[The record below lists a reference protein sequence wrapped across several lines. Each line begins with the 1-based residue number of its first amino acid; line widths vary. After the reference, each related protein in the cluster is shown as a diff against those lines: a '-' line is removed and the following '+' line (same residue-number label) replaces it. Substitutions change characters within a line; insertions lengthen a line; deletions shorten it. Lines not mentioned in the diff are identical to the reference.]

1 LSCEEGTMK
10 GDYIVLRDANQTLT
24 KGFDIRSFG
33 AATEDTSGGAAS
45 FSSSGPLGPPAPS
58 IEVHRNIDPHDI
70 AELTQDPHSLVVAP
84 SMPVS
89 LIEPTETPESDAT
102 DPGPGPTWGIT
113 AIGADKCPFNGQSA
127 TVAVIDSGIR
137 QDHKAFP
144 AGSLKIVGK
153 DFTGLGDFADQNG
166 HGTHCAA
173 TILGRD
179 VSGRRIGVAPGVQTL
194 LVARIFGPGVTT
206 TSQMIAQALQWS
218 MDNGANVISMSL
230 GFDFTGFAAQLQQSG
245 LPPQAATAQ
254 ALLGFQSNLRLF
266 DALMNTFRA
275 QEEGFPDTTKGAV
288 IVGAAGNHSQ
298 RKPAAG
304 QPSYTVPV
312 EAPSNALSLIS
323 VGALQP
329 GPLFDIAPFSNS
341 APKVVAPGVG
351 ILSADFSGADLLTLK
366 SGTSMACPH
375 VAGLAALWWD
385 SVNSG
390 GLPRRANTVSTLLQ
404 TSCVLSPL
412 LPALG
417 VADRGTGLPQAPKS

>member
-1 LSCEEGTMK
+1 MK
-10 GDYIVLRDANQTLT
+10 GDYIVLRDANQTLRR
-24 KGFDIRSFG
+24 GFDVRSFG
-33 AATEDTSGGAAS
+33 ASTEDTGGGAAS
-45 FSSSGPLGPPAPS
+45 FGSTAPLPPPS
-58 IEVHRNIDPHDI
+58 PTIEVHRDVDPRDI
-70 AELTQDPHSLVVAP
+70 AELTQDPHSLAVAP

-89 LIEPTETPESDAT
+89 LIEPTEASGSDTT

-113 AIGADKCPFNGQSA
+113 AIGADKCTFNGQSA

-144 AGSLKIVGK
+144 PGSLKIVGK
-153 DFTGLGDFADQNG
+153 DFTGIGDFADQNG

-194 LVARIFGPGVTT
+194 LVARIFGPEVTT

-275 QEEGFPDTTKGAV
+275 QEEGSTDTTAGAV

-304 QPSYTVPV
+304 QPPYTVPV

-323 VGALQP
+323 VGALQR
-329 GPLFDIAPFSNS
+329 GPLLDIAPFSNS
-341 APKVVAPGVG
+341 VPKVVAPGVG
-351 ILSADFSGADLLTLK
+351 ILSADFSGPDLLTVK

-385 SVNSG
+385 FVNFSG
-390 GLPRRANTVSTLLQ
+390 RPRRASVVSTLLQ
-404 TSCVLSPL
+404 ASCVLDPL

-417 VADRGTGLPQAPKS
+417 IADRGTGLPRAPKT